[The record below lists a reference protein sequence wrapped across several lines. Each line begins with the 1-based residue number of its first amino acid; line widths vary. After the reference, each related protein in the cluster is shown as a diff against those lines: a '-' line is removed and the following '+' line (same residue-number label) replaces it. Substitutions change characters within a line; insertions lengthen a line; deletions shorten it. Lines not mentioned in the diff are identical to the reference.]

1 MTRERVCRDGGGLR
15 ILAGMNDPALFG
27 KEVLARIRH
36 RIALRIDEMGISV
49 AKLARRSG
57 LSERTIHRLLHEPKR
72 DVYVSTVAA
81 ISMVLLI
88 DMRELL
94 EPLPDTPAPPDQA
107 EPPPPLEE

>member
-1 MTRERVCRDGGGLR
+1 
-15 ILAGMNDPALFG
+15 MNDPALFG

-36 RIALRIDEMGISV
+36 RIALRIDETGISV

-88 DMRELL
+88 DMRDLL
-94 EPLPDTPAPPDQA
+94 EPLPDAPEAPPD
-107 EPPPPLEE
+107 EVGPPPSTKE